1 MGYNPW
7 SCKGLDTTEHIC
19 ISIHPVLAVY
29 QYHQAFIFFSVKM
42 EIQIHLIGLLRRLSA
57 GPDSG
62 IQQAARK

>member
-42 EIQIHLIGLLRRLSA
+42 EIQNPFDRIVEKTVCRA
-57 GPDSG
+57 
-62 IQQAARK
+62 